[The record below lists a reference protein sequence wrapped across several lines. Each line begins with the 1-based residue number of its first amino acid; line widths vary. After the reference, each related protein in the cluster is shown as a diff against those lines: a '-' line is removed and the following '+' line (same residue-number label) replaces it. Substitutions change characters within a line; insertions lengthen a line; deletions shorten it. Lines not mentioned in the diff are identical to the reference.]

1 MSGLLDNV
9 IRGARDDHSKKNR
22 YKIRDG
28 GEFGFFFG
36 FFFLSVILAQVQG
49 FQSLPSGLI
58 FTSL

>member
-1 MSGLLDNV
+1 M
-9 IRGARDDHSKKNR
+9 IIPKKIVTR
-22 YKIRDG
+22 SEMG
-28 GEFGFFFG
+28 VSLVFFFG